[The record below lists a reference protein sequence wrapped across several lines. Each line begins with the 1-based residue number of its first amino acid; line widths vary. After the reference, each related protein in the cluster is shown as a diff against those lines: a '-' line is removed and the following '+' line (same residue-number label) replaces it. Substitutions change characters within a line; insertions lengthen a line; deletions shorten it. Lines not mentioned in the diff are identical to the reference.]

1 MRKDKQ
7 VTKNISLAAVQGY
20 HQGGYTGNYA
30 YQGFANR
37 KYFTSDRYINLDANF
52 RRPDGKPLKGYGLEI
67 EAECNGITKQ
77 DVLAEVLD
85 KIVFAQFPADLF
97 KMQRD
102 GSLGGRSSAECITQ
116 VMTREAVRNCYAGF
130 KAMYDVYFPAF
141 SISCSSSGNCGMH
154 VNISNACFGNAE
166 SSQALA
172 IKKLLYIVNRHFKL
186 VCALTNRD
194 PNRTMYCARMNEFV
208 SMTHCK
214 NADLNHMPSSHGICF
229 NAGHYPE
236 GRIELRIVGG
246 QSTFGCF
253 RNTMECV
260 FHLVDAVKR
269 LKWEDLD
276 DVTKIFAG
284 CNRYVFDRLNTK
296 CRQAGVITS
305 DDVNAIRE
313 TINRGEVF
321 I

>member
-7 VTKNISLAAVQGY
+7 TTKQISLAAVQAY
-20 HQGGYTGNYA
+20 HQGGFTGNYA
-30 YQGFANR
+30 YQGFAAR
-37 KYFTSDRYINLDANF
+37 KYFTSDRYINLDADF

-67 EAECNGITKQ
+67 ETECNGITSQ
-77 DVLAEVLD
+77 GVLAEVLD
-85 KIVFAQFPADLF
+85 KIIFPQFPADLF

-141 SISCSSSGNCGMH
+141 SISCSNSGNCGMH
-154 VNISNACFGNAE
+154 VNVSNACFGNAE
-166 SSQALA
+166 STQALA
-172 IKKLLYIVNRHFKL
+172 IKKLLYIVNHHYKL
-186 VCALTNRD
+186 ICALTNRD
-194 PNRTMYCARMNEFV
+194 PARTMYCRQMPEFA
-208 SMTHCK
+208 SIAACK
-214 NADLNHMPSSHGICF
+214 NADLNHMPGNHGICF

-253 RNTMECV
+253 RNTMECI
-260 FHLVDAVKR
+260 FHLVDAVKS

-276 DVTKIFAG
+276 DVSKIFAG
-284 CNRYVFDRLNTK
+284 CNRYVFDRLKTK
-296 CRQAGVITS
+296 CLQAHAITPEA
-305 DDVNAIRE
+305 VE
-313 TINRGEVF
+313 TIRATVNRDEVF